1 MNTKIRFAS
10 LAFSLSLPLMFA
22 SGAAMADLKIGV
34 SMSQFDDTWLTYL
47 RENMDK
53 KAKSMPDGVKLQFED
68 ARSDVVKQLSQVES
82 FISQKVDAI
91 VVNPVDT
98 AATKKITE
106 AAVKAGIPL
115 VYVNRRPDDLNLPKG
130 VVTVASNDLEAGQM
144 QMQYLADKLGGKGDI
159 VILLG
164 DLANNSTTNRTKG
177 VKEVLAKYPNIKI
190 DQEQTGTWLR
200 DKGMTLTNDWL
211 TQGRKFDAVVANNDE
226 MAIGAS
232 MALNQAGVK
241 KGTVLIAGVD
251 GTPDGLRAVEK
262 GDMTVS
268 VFQDAKGQADGSIDT
283 AVKMIKKEPVE
294 AAVWVPYKLIT
305 PQNVKDFK

>member
-1 MNTKIRFAS
+1 MKTKIRFAL
-10 LAFSLSLPLMFA
+10 LALSLMFA
-22 SGAAMADLKIGV
+22 SGAVLADMKIGV

-47 RENMDK
+47 RESMDK
-53 KAKSMPDGVKLQFED
+53 KAKSYPDGVQLQFED

-115 VYVNRRPDDLNLPKG
+115 VYVNRRPDDLKLPKG
-130 VVTVASNDLEAGQM
+130 VVTVASNDLEAGEM
-144 QMQYLADKLGGKGDI
+144 QMQYLADKMGGKGDI

-177 VKEVLAKYPNIKI
+177 VKDVLAKYPNIKI
-190 DQEQTGTWLR
+190 EQEQTGIWSR
-200 DKGMTLTNDWL
+200 DKGMTLVNDWL
-211 TQGRKFDAVVANNDE
+211 TQGRKFDAVVSNNDE
-226 MAIGAS
+226 MAIGAA
-232 MALNQAGVK
+232 MALQQAGVD
-241 KGTVLIAGVD
+241 KGSVLIAGVD
-251 GTPDGLRAVEK
+251 GTPDGLNAIKK
-262 GDMTVS
+262 GSLAVS

-283 AVKMIKKEPVE
+283 AVKMAKNEPVE
-294 AAVWVPYKLIT
+294 QAVWVPYRLIT
-305 PQNVKDFK
+305 PQNVDTFK

>member
-1 MNTKIRFAS
+1 MKTKIRFAS
-10 LAFSLSLPLMFA
+10 LALSLMFA
-22 SGAAMADLKIGV
+22 SGAALADMKIGV

-47 RENMDK
+47 RESMDK
-53 KAKSMPDGVKLQFED
+53 KAKSYPEGVQLQFED

-115 VYVNRRPDDLNLPKG
+115 VYVNRRPDDLKLPKG
-130 VVTVASNDLEAGQM
+130 VVTVASNDLEAGEM
-144 QMQYLADKLGGKGDI
+144 QMQYLADKMGCKCDI

-177 VKEVLAKYPNIKI
+177 VKDVLAKYPNIKI
-190 DQEQTGTWLR
+190 EQEQTGTWLR
-200 DKGMTLTNDWL
+200 DKGMTLVNDWL
-211 TQGRKFDAVVANNDE
+211 TQGRKFDAVIANNDE
-226 MAIGAS
+226 MAIGAA
-232 MALNQAGVK
+232 MALQQAGVE
-241 KGTVLIAGVD
+241 KGSVLIAGVD
-251 GTPDGLRAVEK
+251 GTPDGLNAIKK
-262 GDMTVS
+262 GNMAVS

-283 AVKMIKKEPVE
+283 AVKMAKNEPVE
-294 AAVWVPYKLIT
+294 QAVWVPYRLIT
-305 PQNVKDFK
+305 PQNVDTFK

>member
-10 LAFSLSLPLMFA
+10 LALSLLLA
-22 SGAAMADLKIGV
+22 SGTALADFKIGV

-47 RENMDK
+47 RESMDQ
-53 KAKSMPDGVKLQFED
+53 KAKSLPEGVKLQFED
-68 ARSDVVKQLSQVES
+68 ARSDVVKQLSQVEN

-98 AATKKITE
+98 AATRKITE

-130 VVTVASNDLEAGQM
+130 VVTVASNDLEAGKM
-144 QMQYLADKLGGKGDI
+144 QMQYLADKMGGKGNI

-177 VKEVLAKYPNIKI
+177 VKEVLAQYPGIKV
-190 DQEQTGTWLR
+190 DQEQTGVWLR
-200 DKGMTLTNDWL
+200 DKGMTLVNDWL
-211 TQGRKFDAVVANNDE
+211 TQGRQFDAVVSNNDE
-226 MAIGAS
+226 MAIGAA
-232 MALNQAGVK
+232 MALKQAGVE
-241 KGTVLIAGVD
+241 KGSVLIAGVD
-251 GTPDGLRAVEK
+251 GTPDGLRAVKK
-262 GDMTVS
+262 GDLALS

-283 AVKMIKKEPVE
+283 AVKMIKHEPVE
-294 AAVWVPYKLIT
+294 PAVWVPYRLIT
-305 PQNVKDFK
+305 PENVDQFK

>member
-1 MNTKIRFAS
+1 MKTKTRFAS
-10 LAFSLSLPLMFA
+10 LALSLMFA
-22 SGAAMADLKIGV
+22 SGAALADMKIGV

-47 RENMDK
+47 RESMDK
-53 KAKSMPDGVKLQFED
+53 KAKSYPDGVKLQFED

-130 VVTVASNDLEAGQM
+130 VVTVASNDLEAGEM
-144 QMQYLADKLGGKGDI
+144 QMQYLADKMGGKGDI

-177 VKEVLAKYPNIKI
+177 VKEVLAKYPDIKVE
-190 DQEQTGTWLR
+190 QEQSGIWMR
-200 DKGMTLTNDWL
+200 DKGMTLVNDWL
-211 TQGRKFDAVVANNDE
+211 TQGRKFDAVVSNNDE
-226 MAIGAS
+226 MAIGAA
-232 MALNQAGVK
+232 MALQQAGVA
-241 KGTVLIAGVD
+241 KGSVLIAGVD
-251 GTPDGLRAVEK
+251 GTPDGLNAVKK
-262 GDMTVS
+262 GSLAAS

-283 AVKMIKKEPVE
+283 AVRMAKNEPVE
-294 AAVWVPYKLIT
+294 PAVWVPFRLIT
-305 PQNVKDFK
+305 PQNVDQFQ

>member
-1 MNTKIRFAS
+1 MKTQIRFAS
-10 LAFSLSLPLMFA
+10 LALSLMFA
-22 SGAAMADLKIGV
+22 SGAALADMKIGV

-47 RENMDK
+47 RESMDK
-53 KAKSMPDGVKLQFED
+53 KAKSYPDGVQLQFED

-115 VYVNRRPDDLNLPKG
+115 VYVNRRPDDLKLPKG
-130 VVTVASNDLEAGQM
+130 VVTVASNDLEAGEM
-144 QMQYLADKLGGKGDI
+144 QMQYLADKMGGKGDI

-190 DQEQTGTWLR
+190 EQEQTGVWLR
-200 DKGMTLTNDWL
+200 DKGMTLVNDWL

-226 MAIGAS
+226 MAIGAA
-232 MALNQAGVK
+232 MALNQAGVD
-241 KGTVLIAGVD
+241 KGSVLIAGVD
-251 GTPDGLRAVEK
+251 GTPDGLNAIKK
-262 GDMTVS
+262 GNMTVS

-283 AVKMIKKEPVE
+283 AVKMAKNEPVE
-294 AAVWVPYKLIT
+294 QAVWVPYRLIT
-305 PQNVKDFK
+305 PQNVDTFK

>member
-1 MNTKIRFAS
+1 MKTKIRFAS
-10 LAFSLSLPLMFA
+10 LALSLMFA
-22 SGAAMADLKIGV
+22 SGAALADMKIGV

-47 RENMDK
+47 RESMDT
-53 KAKSMPDGVKLQFED
+53 KAKSYPDGVKLQFED
-68 ARSDVVKQLSQVES
+68 ARSDVVRQLSQVES

-98 AATKKITE
+98 AATRKITE

-144 QMQYLADKLGGKGDI
+144 QMQYLADKMGGKGDI

-190 DQEQTGTWLR
+190 EQEQTGIWLR
-200 DKGMTLTNDWL
+200 DKGMTLVNDWL
-211 TQGRKFDAVVANNDE
+211 TQGRKFDAVVSNNDE
-226 MAIGAS
+226 MAIGAA
-232 MALNQAGVK
+232 MALQQAGVE
-241 KGTVLIAGVD
+241 KGSILIAGVD
-251 GTPDGLRAVEK
+251 GTPDGLNAVKK
-262 GDMTVS
+262 GSMVMS
-268 VFQDAKGQADGSIDT
+268 VFQDAKGQADGSIET
-283 AVKMIKKEPVE
+283 AVKMAKNEPVE
-294 AAVWVPYKLIT
+294 PAVWVPYRLIT
-305 PQNVKDFK
+305 LQNVDQFK

>member
-10 LAFSLSLPLMFA
+10 LALSMLLA
-22 SGAAMADLKIGV
+22 SGAALADIKIGV

-47 RENMDK
+47 RESMDQ
-53 KAKSMPDGVKLQFED
+53 KAKSLPDGVKLQFED
-68 ARSDVVKQLSQVES
+68 ARSDVVKQLSQVEN

-130 VVTVASNDLEAGQM
+130 VVTVASNDLEAGKM
-144 QMQYLADKLGGKGDI
+144 QMQYLADKMGGKGDI

-177 VKEVLAKYPNIKI
+177 VKEVLAQYPGIKV
-190 DQEQTGTWLR
+190 DQEQTGVWLR
-200 DKGMTLTNDWL
+200 DKGMTLVNDWL
-211 TQGRKFDAVVANNDE
+211 TQGRKFDAVVSNNDE
-226 MAIGAS
+226 MAIGAA
-232 MALNQAGVK
+232 MALKQAGVE
-241 KGTVLIAGVD
+241 KGSVLIAGVD
-251 GTPDGLRAVEK
+251 GTPDGLRAVKK
-262 GDMTVS
+262 GELALS

-283 AVKMIKKEPVE
+283 AVKMIKHEPVE
-294 AAVWVPYKLIT
+294 PAVWVPYRLIT
-305 PQNVKDFK
+305 PDNVDQFK

>member
-1 MNTKIRFAS
+1 MKTKIRFAS
-10 LAFSLSLPLMFA
+10 LALSLMFA
-22 SGAAMADLKIGV
+22 SGAALADMKIGV

-47 RENMDK
+47 RESMET
-53 KAKSMPDGVKLQFED
+53 KAKSYPDGVKLQFED
-68 ARSDVVKQLSQVES
+68 ARSDVVRQLSQVES

-144 QMQYLADKLGGKGDI
+144 QMQYLAEKMGGKGDI

-177 VKEVLAKYPNIKI
+177 VKEVLTKYPNIKI
-190 DQEQTGTWLR
+190 EQEQSGIWSR
-200 DKGMTLTNDWL
+200 DKGMTLVNDWL
-211 TQGRKFDAVVANNDE
+211 TQGRKFDAVVSNNDE
-226 MAIGAS
+226 MAIGAA
-232 MALNQAGVK
+232 MALQQAGVA
-241 KGTVLIAGVD
+241 KGSVLIAGVD
-251 GTPDGLRAVEK
+251 GTPDGLNAVKK
-262 GDMTVS
+262 GSLLVS

-283 AVKMIKKEPVE
+283 AVKMAKNEPVE
-294 AAVWVPYKLIT
+294 SAVWVPYRLIT
-305 PQNVKDFK
+305 LQNVDTFK